1 MHEVALQAGH
11 AANDDMQPPFN
22 EDALKDLRPTQ
33 AESLSSG
40 HITSIS
46 TCLATVHSYFDTF
59 LSLALSTV
67 RDLPTLQFVRVVYAA
82 VVLAKMAYD
91 TTFPNSEIGKMLNIS
106 DFQFGYYVGTLID
119 RLKLAGENDRCVPAA
134 KFAVVLM
141 MLQKMVS
148 KLIDGNVGLMP
159 SEEATVGKA
168 PSSASQW
175 PLGQMQ
181 DRFEATSNENEQS
194 LNPNFGQQD
203 NTAHLV
209 ASVGHSMSMQPL
221 GRSSRTENAL
231 VSEVGLLNYPFPDT
245 FMGNSYDFPPFG
257 FDAGEGSFPTFLMN
271 EGLFN
276 PAVNVNTDDFS
287 NTWSSFRDQA
297 AARERET

>member
-46 TCLATVHSYFDTF
+46 TCLATVHGFFDTF
-59 LSLALSTV
+59 LSLAVSTV

-106 DFQFGYYVGTLID
+106 DFKFDYYVGTLID

-141 MLQKMVS
+141 MLLKMVK
-148 KLIDGNVGLMP
+148 KLIDGNFGVVPG
-159 SEEATVGKA
+159 EEATGGKA
-168 PSSASQW
+168 PSSVPQW
-175 PLGQMQ
+175 QPQ
-181 DRFEATSNENEQS
+181 DRFQATQNENGHTLE
-194 LNPNFGQQD
+194 PNFMQQD
-203 NTAHLV
+203 DTTHLV
-209 ASVGHSMSMQPL
+209 GSVGHSMSMQPL
-221 GRSSRTENAL
+221 GRSSRTDNA
-231 VSEVGLLNYPFPDT
+231 VVGEVGLLNYPFPDT
-245 FMGNSYDFPPFG
+245 FMGNSYDFPAFG
-257 FDAGEGSFPTFLMN
+257 FDSGEGSFPTFLTN
-271 EGLFN
+271 EGLFD
-276 PAVNVNTDDFS
+276 PAVNINTDDFS

-297 AARERET
+297 AARERDT